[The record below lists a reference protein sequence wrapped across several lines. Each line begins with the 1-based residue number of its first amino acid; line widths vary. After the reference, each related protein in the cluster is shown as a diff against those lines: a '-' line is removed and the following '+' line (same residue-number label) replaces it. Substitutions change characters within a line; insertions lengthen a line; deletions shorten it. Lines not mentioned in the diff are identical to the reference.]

1 MTMRWIAQ
9 ASARGGE
16 QSIISLVT
24 STWSCPAILFRA
36 AFYFSKRGTFF
47 RDYFLFFRKVS
58 TREPPYAIFARPLP
72 SASDPIAPQ
81 EAVNA
86 APDFRRIGVHKGARA
101 AQFAPER
108 CHSPSHTVLSK
119 LLYMPLSDCPSKA
132 SAEPRWP
139 WAPAKFGLMS
149 GARCRPCVA
158 SGKPPSLALDA
169 PMGCYRRVPPHG
181 KLASIGIW
189 LRANEPAP

>member
-1 MTMRWIAQ
+1 M
-9 ASARGGE
+9 
-16 QSIISLVT
+16 
-24 STWSCPAILFRA
+24 
-36 AFYFSKRGTFF
+36 K
-47 RDYFLFFRKVS
+47 
-58 TREPPYAIFARPLP
+58 
-72 SASDPIAPQ
+72 

-108 CHSPSHTVLSK
+108 CHSPSHTALSK

-139 WAPAKFGLMS
+139 WAAAKFGLMS
-149 GARCRPCVA
+149 GARWYSTTASSVCRFRKA
-158 SGKPPSLALDA
+158 TQPSALDA

-189 LRANEPAP
+189 LRANQSAR

>member
-86 APDFRRIGVHKGARA
+86 APDFRRIGVHKGAPRPR
-101 AQFAPER
+101 FR
-108 CHSPSHTVLSK
+108 SKRSHSPTYTPLSNVLS
-119 LLYMPLSDCPSKA
+119 MRTD
-132 SAEPRWP
+132 
-139 WAPAKFGLMS
+139 
-149 GARCRPCVA
+149 
-158 SGKPPSLALDA
+158 
-169 PMGCYRRVPPHG
+169 
-181 KLASIGIW
+181 
-189 LRANEPAP
+189 

>member
-36 AFYFSKRGTFF
+36 AFYFSQPGTFVQ
-47 RDYFLFFRKVS
+47 DYFLFFRKVS

-72 SASDPIAPQ
+72 SASDPIAAQ

-101 AQFAPER
+101 AQFVPER
-108 CHSPSHTVLSK
+108 CHSPRSIPRAK
-119 LLYMPLSDCPSKA
+119 LLYMTFSYCPTQA
-132 SAEPRWP
+132 IAVPI
-139 WAPAKFGLMS
+139 
-149 GARCRPCVA
+149 
-158 SGKPPSLALDA
+158 LA
-169 PMGCYRRVPPHG
+169 
-181 KLASIGIW
+181 
-189 LRANEPAP
+189 

>member
-36 AFYFSKRGTFF
+36 AFYFSKPGTFF
-47 RDYFLFFRKVS
+47 QDYFLFFRKVS
-58 TREPPYAIFARPLP
+58 TPEPPYAIFARPLP

-86 APDFRRIGVHKGARA
+86 APD
-101 AQFAPER
+101 
-108 CHSPSHTVLSK
+108 
-119 LLYMPLSDCPSKA
+119 LL
-132 SAEPRWP
+132 R
-139 WAPAKFGLMS
+139 
-149 GARCRPCVA
+149 
-158 SGKPPSLALDA
+158 LALRDEHRSGDHQGR
-169 PMGCYRRVPPHG
+169 P
-181 KLASIGIW
+181 
-189 LRANEPAP
+189 